1 MMNRRVV
8 VLDRRFWIS
17 RGPQLAQVL
26 QTQVEGPIGP
36 LASERTSPEDEV
48 TVIDAG
54 YWSGHVAELVDALVD
69 ERCSSGRP
77 GTRIGAGFGA
87 AASERLTLSIEE
99 VAIALG
105 ISRAFAY
112 EAVHR
117 GEIPHIKIG
126 RRMLVP
132 RSALDRLL
140 AAADAVDQEK

>member
-1 MMNRRVV
+1 M
-8 VLDRRFWIS
+8 LDRRFWIS
-17 RGPQLAQVL
+17 RGPQLARVL

-36 LASERTSPEDEV
+36 LASERTCPEDEM

-54 YWSGHVAELVDALVD
+54 YWSEHVAELIYALVD
-69 ERCSSGRP
+69 EPCLSGRP
-77 GTRIGAGFGA
+77 ETRIGAGLGA

-99 VAIALG
+99 VAASLG

-140 AAADAVDQEK
+140 AAADRADQQK